1 MVHKVIFEDGDAD
14 FRVLWNVD
22 EYYGGKRET
31 IKFTVVVQEARL
43 DGGKWVGHI
52 AHVWNP
58 QGAAIDDRYADGVTY
73 LVISQISA
81 GMAQLGQAEILQD
94 AP

>member
-43 DGGKWVGHI
+43 DGASG
-52 AHVWNP
+52 
-58 QGAAIDDRYADGVTY
+58 
-73 LVISQISA
+73 
-81 GMAQLGQAEILQD
+81 
-94 AP
+94 